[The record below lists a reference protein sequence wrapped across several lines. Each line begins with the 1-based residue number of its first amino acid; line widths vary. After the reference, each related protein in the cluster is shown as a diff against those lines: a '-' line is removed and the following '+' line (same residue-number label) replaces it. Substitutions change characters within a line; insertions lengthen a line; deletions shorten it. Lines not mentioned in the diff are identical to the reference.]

1 MQKSLW
7 SWCQADATKW
17 PIAQNMGIT
26 VFAGNALGRCH
37 QIIAILGRSKG
48 RLAHKEPTSNKWPR
62 QAFSQAYEL
71 ELSVAGDKRS
81 QFIELLGGPYKC
93 LFGIASMA
101 PSIELLATTGL
112 SP

>member
-1 MQKSLW
+1 
-7 SWCQADATKW
+7 
-17 PIAQNMGIT
+17 MGPT
-26 VFAGNALGRCH
+26 VFAGNALYGGH
-37 QIIAILGRSKG
+37 QFTARQRRS
-48 RLAHKEPTSNKWPR
+48 REWLAHKEPTSNKWLR

-81 QFIELLGGPYKC
+81 QSIALLGSPYKC

-101 PSIELLATTGL
+101 PLIELLVTTDV

>member
-1 MQKSLW
+1 
-7 SWCQADATKW
+7 
-17 PIAQNMGIT
+17 MGST
-26 VFAGNALGRCH
+26 VFAGNALDRCH
-37 QIIAILGRSKG
+37 QIIAILGRSRE
-48 RLAHKEPTSNKWPR
+48 RLAHKEPTSNKWLY

-81 QFIELLGGPYKC
+81 QSIALLGSPYKC

-101 PSIELLATTGL
+101 PPIELLVTTDV